1 MYGVGVTTSRIA
13 TAAASHVAVIDDAA
27 PPPLP
32 PLQAP
37 GGGRKFGR
45 IAVALVG
52 FNQDGM
58 LPFFVVHK
66 TV

>member
-27 PPPLP
+27 PP